1 MMYGFGLWAPMGFL
15 IMASVIGLVIWAIAG
30 VTRSESRVVNGTTA
44 TDVLADR
51 YARGEIDD
59 AEYQMRR
66 SVIEG
71 SI

>member
-30 VTRSESRVVNGTTA
+30 MTRSESRVVKGTTA
-44 TDVLADR
+44 TDVLAAR

-59 AEYQMRR
+59 DEYQMRR

-71 SI
+71 GI